1 MRISYVKKGRRS
13 STKKSPSAILRHK
26 IGEQNRAGAI
36 AEKLFSPHQE
46 GLRPPQ
52 RLTAAARKLAI
63 DGVPVAKAKAIAKS
77 EPVASKAK
85 PGKTKKPLA
94 PERIA
99 AILDALRKTY
109 PGVVCAL
116 NHRDAWELTVAT
128 ILSAQCTDVR
138 VNLVTP
144 ALFKAFPTP
153 KAMAAASPPEL
164 EELIRTTGFFR
175 NKAKSIKG
183 AARVVTDEFNGQVP
197 RTMDEILKLPG
208 VARKTANVVLGSW
221 YGIAVGVV
229 VDTHVLRLS
238 RRLELTKNSAPE
250 KVEQDLMKIIPQS
263 RWIAFSHELIHHG
276 RQVCVAR
283 NPRCEECTLEKLCN
297 STDKTWSSH

>member
-1 MRISYVKKGRRS
+1 MKKAKKGL
-13 STKKSPSAILRHK
+13 I
-26 IGEQNRAGAI
+26 
-36 AEKLFSPHQE
+36 
-46 GLRPPQ
+46 PPQ
-52 RLTAAARKLAI
+52 NLKPAVRKLAI
-63 DGVPVAKAKAIAKS
+63 DGVPESRAKAIAKS
-77 EPVASKAK
+77 EPVAPKTK
-85 PGKTKKPLA
+85 PGRTKRPLA
-94 PERIA
+94 PERVA
-99 AILDALRKTY
+99 AILNALRKTY

-116 NHRDAWELTVAT
+116 NHRSAWELTVAT

-153 KAMAAASPPEL
+153 KAMAAASLPEL

-183 AARVVTDEFNGQVP
+183 AASVVVNEFIGEVP
-197 RTMDEILKLPG
+197 QTMEEILRLPG

-221 YGIAVGVV
+221 YGVAVGVV

-238 RRLELTKNSAPE
+238 RRLELTKSTDPG
-250 KVEQDLMKIIPQS
+250 KVEQDLMKIIPQD

-283 NPRCEECTLEKLCN
+283 KPRCAECTLEHLCN
-297 STDKTWSSH
+297 SADKNWTSH